1 MNNFNLNPRALISE
15 ISQDLKALAD
25 KNSLKV
31 GFFETSKYQNG
42 IFVAD
47 VAKNNEFGTL
57 EIPSRPFFRN
67 AIENNSKKWIN
78 FLAQDLV
85 KSENAEISYNRL
97 GEVARG
103 DIVKS
108 INQTN
113 SPANSPLTIKA
124 KGSSKPL
131 IDTGFLRANVTFK
144 VEKWTF

>member
-1 MNNFNLNPRALISE
+1 MNSFSLNPKALIDE
-15 ISQDLKALAD
+15 ISQELKPLAD
-25 KNSLKV
+25 KNQLKI
-31 GFFETSKYQNG
+31 GFFETSKYEDG
-42 IFVAD
+42 AYVAD
-47 VAKNNEFGTL
+47 VAKKNEFGTL
-57 EIPSRPFFRN
+57 ETPSRPFFRN
-67 AIENNSKKWIN
+67 AIENNAKKWVN

-85 KSENAEISYNRL
+85 KSENAEMSYNRL

-131 IDTGFLRANVTFK
+131 VDTGFLRANVTFK
-144 VEKWTF
+144 VEK

>member
-1 MNNFNLNPRALISE
+1 MNSFNLNPKALISE
-15 ISQDLKALAD
+15 ISKELKPLAD
-25 KNSLKV
+25 KNQLKV
-31 GFFETSKYQNG
+31 GFFDTSKYQNG
-42 IFVAD
+42 IYVAD

-144 VEKWTF
+144 VEK

>member
-1 MNNFNLNPRALISE
+1 MNNFNLNPKALISE

-25 KNSLKV
+25 KNQLKV

-144 VEKWTF
+144 VEK

>member
-1 MNNFNLNPRALISE
+1 MGSFNLNPKVLIDE
-15 ISQDLKALAD
+15 ISQELKPLAN
-25 KNSLKV
+25 KNQLRV
-31 GFFETSKYQNG
+31 GFFETSKYDDG
-42 IFVAD
+42 TFVAD

-57 EIPSRPFFRN
+57 KIPSRPFFRN
-67 AIENNSKKWIN
+67 AIENNTKKWVN
-78 FLAQDLV
+78 FLAKDLV
-85 KSENAEISYNRL
+85 KSENAAMSYNRL

-113 SPANSPLTIKA
+113 SPANSPITIEA

-144 VEKWTF
+144 VGK

>member
-1 MNNFNLNPRALISE
+1 MNSFNLNPKALIDE
-15 ISQDLKALAD
+15 ISQELKPLAD
-25 KNSLKV
+25 KNQLKV
-31 GFFETSKYQNG
+31 GFFETSKYENG
-42 IFVAD
+42 AFVAD
-47 VAKNNEFGTL
+47 IAKKNEFGTL
-57 EIPSRPFFRN
+57 EIRSRPFFRN
-67 AIENNSKKWIN
+67 AIENNAQKWVN

-85 KSENAEISYNRL
+85 KSENAEMSYNRL

-131 IDTGFLRANVTFK
+131 VDTGFLRANVTFK
-144 VEKWTF
+144 VEK

>member
-1 MNNFNLNPRALISE
+1 MNSFNLNPKALIDE
-15 ISQDLKALAD
+15 ISKELKPLAN
-25 KNSLKV
+25 KNQLKV

-42 IFVAD
+42 VFVAD

-57 EIPSRPFFRN
+57 EIPSRPVFRN
-67 AIENNSKKWIN
+67 AIESNSKKWIN

-85 KSENAEISYNRL
+85 KSENAEISYNHL

-131 IDTGFLRANVTFK
+131 VDTGFLRANVTFK
-144 VEKWTF
+144 VEK

>member
-1 MNNFNLNPRALISE
+1 MNSFNLNPRALISE
-15 ISQDLKALAD
+15 ISQELKPLAD
-25 KNSLKV
+25 KNQLKV

-42 IFVAD
+42 IYVAD

-131 IDTGFLRANVTFK
+131 VDTGFLRANVTFK
-144 VEKWTF
+144 VEK

>member
-1 MNNFNLNPRALISE
+1 MNSFNLNPRTLISE
-15 ISQDLKALAD
+15 ISQELKPLAD
-25 KNSLKV
+25 KNQLKV

-42 IFVAD
+42 IYVAD

-67 AIENNSKKWIN
+67 AIENNAKKWVN

-131 IDTGFLRANVTFK
+131 VDTGFLRANVTFK
-144 VEKWTF
+144 VEK

>member
-1 MNNFNLNPRALISE
+1 MNSFNLNPKALISE
-15 ISQDLKALAD
+15 ISKELKPLAD
-25 KNSLKV
+25 ENQLKV

-42 IFVAD
+42 IYVAD

-67 AIENNSKKWIN
+67 AIENNSKKWVN

-144 VEKWTF
+144 VEK

>member
-1 MNNFNLNPRALISE
+1 MNSFNLNPEALISE
-15 ISQDLKALAD
+15 ISKELKPLAD
-25 KNSLKV
+25 ENQLKV

-42 IFVAD
+42 IYVAD

-67 AIENNSKKWIN
+67 AIENNSKKWVN

-144 VEKWTF
+144 VEK

>member
-1 MNNFNLNPRALISE
+1 MGSFNLNPKVLINE
-15 ISQDLKALAD
+15 ISQELKPLAN
-25 KNSLKV
+25 KNQLRV
-31 GFFETSKYQNG
+31 GFFETSKYDDG
-42 IFVAD
+42 TFVAD

-57 EIPSRPFFRN
+57 KIPSRPFFRN
-67 AIENNSKKWIN
+67 AIENNTKKWIN
-78 FLAQDLV
+78 FLAKDLV
-85 KSENAEISYNRL
+85 KSENAAMSYNRL

-113 SPANSPLTIKA
+113 SPANSPITIEA

-144 VEKWTF
+144 VGK

>member
-15 ISQDLKALAD
+15 ISKELKPLAD

-97 GEVARG
+97 GEVTRG

-108 INQTN
+108 IN
-113 SPANSPLTIKA
+113 SI
-124 KGSSKPL
+124 
-131 IDTGFLRANVTFK
+131 
-144 VEKWTF
+144 

>member
-1 MNNFNLNPRALISE
+1 MNSFNLNPKALISE
-15 ISQDLKALAD
+15 ISKELKPLAD
-25 KNSLKV
+25 KNQLKV

-85 KSENAEISYNRL
+85 KSENAEMSYNRL

-131 IDTGFLRANVTFK
+131 VDTGFLRANVTFK
-144 VEKWTF
+144 VEK

>member
-1 MNNFNLNPRALISE
+1 MNSFNLNPKALISE

-25 KNSLKV
+25 KNQLQV

-42 IFVAD
+42 LFVAD

-57 EIPSRPFFRN
+57 QIPSRPFFRN
-67 AIENNSKKWIN
+67 AIENNHKKWIN

-113 SPANSPLTIKA
+113 SPANSPLTIEA
-124 KGSSKPL
+124 KSSSKPL
-131 IDTGFLRANVTFK
+131 VDTGFLRANVTFK
-144 VEKWTF
+144 VEK

>member
-1 MNNFNLNPRALISE
+1 MNSFNLNPRTLISE
-15 ISQDLKALAD
+15 ISQELKPLAD
-25 KNSLKV
+25 KNQLKV

-42 IFVAD
+42 IYVAD

-57 EIPSRPFFRN
+57 QIPSRPFFRN
-67 AIENNSKKWIN
+67 AIENNSKKWVN

-131 IDTGFLRANVTFK
+131 VDTGFLRANVTFK
-144 VEKWTF
+144 VEK

>member
-1 MNNFNLNPRALISE
+1 MNSFNLNPKALISE
-15 ISQDLKALAD
+15 ISQELKPLAD
-25 KNSLKV
+25 KNQLKV

-113 SPANSPLTIKA
+113 SPSNSPLTIKA

-131 IDTGFLRANVTFK
+131 VDTGFLRANVTFK
-144 VEKWTF
+144 VEK

>member
-1 MNNFNLNPRALISE
+1 MNNFNLNPKALIDE
-15 ISQDLKALAD
+15 ISQELKPLAD
-25 KNSLKV
+25 KNQLKI
-31 GFFETSKYQNG
+31 GFFETSKYTDG
-42 IFVAD
+42 TYVAD
-47 VAKNNEFGTL
+47 VAKKNEFGTL
-57 EIPSRPFFRN
+57 QIPSRPFFRN
-67 AIENNSKKWIN
+67 AIENNAKKWVN

-113 SPANSPLTIKA
+113 SPTNSPLTIKA

-131 IDTGFLRANVTFK
+131 VDTGFLRANVTFK
-144 VEKWTF
+144 VEK